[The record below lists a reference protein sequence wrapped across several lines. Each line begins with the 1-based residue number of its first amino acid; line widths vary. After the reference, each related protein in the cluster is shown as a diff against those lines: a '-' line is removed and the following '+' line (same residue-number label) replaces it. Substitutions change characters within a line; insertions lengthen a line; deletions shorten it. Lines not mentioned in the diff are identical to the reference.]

1 MSQPSSE
8 TPSAKRAAG
17 AAFIAERITE
27 IAQSMPEL
35 EDLTPE
41 AATSILRLAVVDELK
56 DQVRRRVAAER
67 LDWPTQRATFLSD
80 KNSARTRAVYDRALA
95 LLEAWMAHRKLT
107 PSDLTPRDADEFI
120 RELRGRQ
127 ARDGHTLDADSVR
140 LVVSVASSFFTFL
153 ERQDGTIRN
162 PFRGTKI
169 RPRSTWPVATIP
181 TQEEV
186 AILIAT
192 ADPVLA
198 AALAV
203 AAETALRV
211 GALPALSIR
220 EEGRYWTVSKGKQV
234 VGPDPLSRET
244 KRLIHAAR
252 LDPRQPFSLA
262 SLRRVGWKLKEQ
274 AQTSTEALVLARLQ
288 MKLQRLCSQLVGQGK
303 IQAVYSFH
311 DLRHAFAERNADKGL
326 RWLQRRL
333 GHSQIAITEKYL
345 RNTLALDTEKL

>member
-1 MSQPSSE
+1 MDQIERPA
-8 TPSAKRAAG
+8 PRRAG
-17 AAFIAERITE
+17 AAFIAQRIAE
-27 IAQSMPEL
+27 IAESLPEL
-35 EDLTPE
+35 EELSPE
-41 AATSILRLAVVDELK
+41 AATQIMRLAVVDELK

-67 LDWPTQRATFLSD
+67 LDWKAERATFISD
-80 KNSARTRAVYDRALA
+80 KASPRTKAVYDRALI
-95 LLEAWMAHRKLT
+95 LLEAWMAHRTLT
-107 PSDLTPRDADEFI
+107 PSDLTPRDADDFI

-127 ARDGHTLDADSVR
+127 GRDGATLDADSVR

-153 ERQDGTIRN
+153 ERRDATIRN

-169 RPRSTWPVATIP
+169 RPRSTWPVAIIP
-181 TQEEV
+181 AKEEV

-203 AAETALRV
+203 VAETALRV

-234 VGPDPLSRET
+234 VGADPLSLET
-244 KRLIHAAR
+244 KRMIHAAR

-274 AQTSTEALVLARLQ
+274 AQTSTEALVIARLQ
-288 MKLQRLCSQLVGQGK
+288 MKLQRLCQRLVTQGR

-311 DLRHAFAERNADKGL
+311 DLRHAFAERNAAKGL

-333 GHSQIAITEKYL
+333 GHSAIAITEKYL
-345 RNTLALDTEKL
+345 RNTLAQDTEKL